1 VIFSA
6 DFLPDRWHG
15 HIEETEKQTTQMRDM
30 SDASSASL
38 HRGEKFDK
46 TVEDHH
52 ILSGNR
58 EEKIEVDEPVWEKPA
73 EGQKDSIDCSGG
85 TNDRDSLIQIRSK
98 EDCADARTDA
108 AEKKI
113 PQEFLRSPVIFQFS
127 SKHPEAQKVKEEM
140 SQSPV

>member
-1 VIFSA
+1 MIFSA

-73 EGQKDSIDCSGG
+73 EGQEQSINGSRGSNHGDALIEVGSE
-85 TNDRDSLIQIRSK
+85 NDR
-98 EDCADARTDA
+98 TDPCCNA
-108 AEKKI
+108 AE
-113 PQEFLRSPVIFQFS
+113 EEVLREPPGSPVIFQLPTE
-127 SKHPEAQKVKEEM
+127 HPEG
-140 SQSPV
+140 